1 VIRRIAV
8 SLALALLCT
17 ACGSSPASSK
27 KQPPSFNY
35 PRDGELRVDQ
45 IQLKATHN
53 SYHVQNPDISNPLLA
68 YTHAPLEKQLEHQG
82 VRGLELDAHYD
93 SKQGVFEVFH
103 ITLLDEGTRCRLLT
117 DCLRTIKTWSDAHPA
132 HHLVFIHL
140 EPKDNPPATGTEAW
154 FLELESEF
162 LSVWPRD
169 RIVTPDDVRG
179 NVATLREAVQSRGFP
194 TLGET
199 RGKIL
204 IYIDNHETFRTMYTQ
219 GGKDVHGRLMFSD
232 SSPSDP
238 FAAISVLNDPVADQ
252 QQILDA
258 VKQHMIVRTRVD
270 SEGSPL
276 PADSGPEFDAAVSAA
291 QIVTTDFPSADE
303 NGGGYVFDLPGGKPS
318 RCNPLTGPKDCTAED
333 VENPSFM

>member
-1 VIRRIAV
+1 MRRLAIV
-8 SLALALLCT
+8 LALSAA
-17 ACGSSPASSK
+17 ACSSTPATHEK
-27 KQPPSFNY
+27 KPTFNY
-35 PRDGELRVDQ
+35 PRDDQIRVDQ

-53 SYHVQNPDISNPLLA
+53 SYHVQNPDIDNPLLA
-68 YTHAPLEKQLEHQG
+68 YTHDPLEKQLDEQG
-82 VRGLELDAHYD
+82 VRGLELDAHFN
-93 SKQGVFEVFH
+93 SKEGVFEVYH
-103 ITLLDEGTRCRLLT
+103 IPLLDEGTRCRLLT
-117 DCLRTIKTWSDAHPA
+117 DCLRQIKTWSDAHPA
-132 HHLVFIHL
+132 HHLLFIHL
-140 EPKDNPPATGTEAW
+140 EPKDNPPADAEPW
-154 FLELESEF
+154 FSELQSEF

-179 NVATLREAVQSRGFP
+179 NAATLRDAVESHGFP

-204 IYIDNHETFRTMYTQ
+204 IYIDNHSTFRDEYTK

-232 SSPSDP
+232 SAPTDP
-238 FAAISVLNDPVADQ
+238 FAAISILNDPVADQ

-276 PADSGPEFDAAVSAA
+276 PDASGPRFDAAVSAA

-303 NGGGYVFDLPGGKPS
+303 DGGGYIFNLPGGKPS
-318 RCNPLTGPKDCTAED
+318 RCNPLIGPKDCAAQD
-333 VENPSFM
+333 VEDPAFM